1 MCDDYNGGS
10 DIGGDI
16 TDVSDIGSVSDDS
29 SVLDG
34 LDDMSVPEDVAI
46 SDVEDVPIITGVEDE
61 EISTLT
67 KVYDEEIPIVTEEEN
82 EEVPVIA
89 ENEDEITSTVTETE
103 KTPMEE
109 MTEYMIANNYGQGD
123 YTEYSQDPE
132 YQAIN
137 DRLLEQEGRPPA
149 DYSAVNPPSD
159 PMADMT
165 EYMIANNYGQGD
177 YTEYSQDPEYQAIN
191 DRLLEQEGRPP
202 ADYSAVSASVEEIS
216 ETEDIGGEVTDTET
230 EDVLF
235 GLDALEETNQEEVED
250 TEEVNDPILDHLD
263 GTAEVDPDE
272 ISDFVQNEFEEQPVT
287 EEISTETEE
296 TTDSVHDESDVPN
309 VTEEI
314 TEETDDEF
322 EEQPVT
328 EEISTETEET
338 TDSIHDETDVP
349 NVTEEIT
356 AETDD
361 EFEVQSVTEE
371 ISTETEETTDS
382 IHDET
387 DVPSVT
393 EEITEE
399 TDDEFEEQ
407 PVTEEI
413 STETEETTDSI
424 HDETDVPSVT
434 EEMTDETDDD
444 FEFEEETY
452 ETSEGT
458 EDYLES
464 EFLEPENVELEDDL
478 PENSD
483 ALPETDGEFESN
495 AETIEPEI
503 SEVSTDLP
511 QDIVEEMTEKEDIP
525 GLLENFPY
533 DDTDYEEE
541 MKIIDPDY
549 AEFRENG
556 QYFTQGINE
565 YGYMGTCGPTSQA
578 NAVNYLLE
586 TNALSEN
593 KVLTLAVE
601 NDLCETDDI
610 NPSVLGGTTTDQ
622 FMELYDKLNESIGDK
637 LEVERFDYENA
648 LSAEEMAERIEEG
661 SVLNIAVDADTL
673 FDENT
678 HIPGQLAKD
687 EYTDH
692 WITVTGVDRNPDG
705 SIAGF
710 KIVDSGGGESYADL
724 DKYER
729 MCFGEEGREML
740 DPTCIVVSKKQG

>member
-1 MCDDYNGGS
+1 
-10 DIGGDI
+10 
-16 TDVSDIGSVSDDS
+16 
-29 SVLDG
+29 
-34 LDDMSVPEDVAI
+34 
-46 SDVEDVPIITGVEDE
+46 
-61 EISTLT
+61 
-67 KVYDEEIPIVTEEEN
+67 
-82 EEVPVIA
+82 
-89 ENEDEITSTVTETE
+89 
-103 KTPMEE
+103 
-109 MTEYMIANNYGQGD
+109 
-123 YTEYSQDPE
+123 
-132 YQAIN
+132 
-137 DRLLEQEGRPPA
+137 
-149 DYSAVNPPSD
+149 
-159 PMADMT
+159 MADMT

-322 EEQPVT
+322 EV
-328 EEISTETEET
+328 
-338 TDSIHDETDVP
+338 
-349 NVTEEIT
+349 
-356 AETDD
+356 
-361 EFEVQSVTEE
+361 
-371 ISTETEETTDS
+371 
-382 IHDET
+382 
-387 DVPSVT
+387 
-393 EEITEE
+393 
-399 TDDEFEEQ
+399 Q

>member
-109 MTEYMIANNYGQGD
+109 
-123 YTEYSQDPE
+123 
-132 YQAIN
+132 
-137 DRLLEQEGRPPA
+137 
-149 DYSAVNPPSD
+149 
-159 PMADMT
+159 MT

-322 EEQPVT
+322 EV
-328 EEISTETEET
+328 
-338 TDSIHDETDVP
+338 
-349 NVTEEIT
+349 
-356 AETDD
+356 
-361 EFEVQSVTEE
+361 
-371 ISTETEETTDS
+371 
-382 IHDET
+382 
-387 DVPSVT
+387 
-393 EEITEE
+393 
-399 TDDEFEEQ
+399 Q